1 MQSLKRALIEQSITY
16 EAYAQFIED
25 LLAQYHHRNPD
36 SVDEHIHFTR
46 MNLISMER
54 LDKTARMM
62 AVTRVQ
68 MAKVMPMIWLV
79 LTETWCND
87 AAQVLPVLNKMAK
100 LNKNVQFQILFRDQQ
115 PKLMDAFLTNGTKS
129 IPKLIFLDP
138 TSLKVLGHWGPRPEA
153 LQTFVLEEL
162 AKISTIKDVDVQ
174 KKRTD
179 ELSTQVQRW
188 YAKDKSYSMQQEVLA
203 EISRISAS

>member
-1 MQSLKRALIEQSITY
+1 MQSLKRTLIEQSISY

-36 SVDEHIHFTR
+36 SVEENIHFTR
-46 MNLISMER
+46 MNLISMVR

-68 MAKVMPMIWLV
+68 MAKVIPMIWLV
-79 LTETWCND
+79 LTESWCND

-100 LNKNVQFQILFRDQQ
+100 LNSNVQFQILFRDQQ
-115 PKLMDAFLTNGTKS
+115 PKLMDAFLTNGTRS
-129 IPKLIFLDP
+129 IPKVIFLDP
-138 TSLKVLGHWGPRPEA
+138 TSLKVLGQWGPRPVA
-153 LQTFVLEEL
+153 LQTFVIEEL
-162 AKISTIKDVDVQ
+162 AKISAIKEVDVQ
-174 KKRTD
+174 KKRND

-188 YAKDKSYSMQQEVLA
+188 YAKDKSYSIQQEILA
-203 EISRISAS
+203 EIVKISAS

>member
-1 MQSLKRALIEQSITY
+1 MQSLKRTLIEQSISY

-25 LLAQYHHRNPD
+25 LLAQYHHLNPD
-36 SVDEHIHFTR
+36 SVNEHIHFTR

-68 MAKVMPMIWLV
+68 MAKIQPMIWLV
-79 LTETWCND
+79 LTESWCND

-100 LNKNVQFQILFRDQQ
+100 LNSNIQLQILFRDEQ
-115 PKLMDAFLTNGTKS
+115 PKLMDAFLTNGTRS
-129 IPKLIFLDP
+129 IPKVIFLDP
-138 TSLKVLGHWGPRPEA
+138 TSLKVLGQWGPRPA
-153 LQTFVLEEL
+153 VLQTFVLEEL
-162 AKISTIKDVDVQ
+162 AKISKIKGADAQ
-174 KKRTD
+174 KKRSD

-188 YAKDKSYSMQQEVLA
+188 YAKDKSYSIQQEILA
-203 EISRISAS
+203 EISRISAQ

>member
-1 MQSLKRALIEQSITY
+1 MQSLKRALIEQSISY

-36 SVDEHIHFTR
+36 SVDEHVHFTR

-54 LDKTARMM
+54 LDKIARMM

-79 LTETWCND
+79 LTESWCND

-100 LNKNVQFQILFRDQQ
+100 LNSNVQFQILFRDQQ
-115 PKLMDAFLTNGTKS
+115 PKLMDAFLTNGTRS
-129 IPKLIFLDP
+129 IPKVIFLDP
-138 TSLKVLGHWGPRPEA
+138 TSLKVLGQWGPRPA
-153 LQTFVLEEL
+153 VL
-162 AKISTIKDVDVQ
+162 
-174 KKRTD
+174 
-179 ELSTQVQRW
+179 
-188 YAKDKSYSMQQEVLA
+188 
-203 EISRISAS
+203 